1 MENGLPDRTRWLDI
15 APGRLP
21 AWLDS
26 FADRHG
32 GLAGPPQY
40 SRRSATPDSDPA
52 SPVAGDPPSGD
63 PPLAGDPDAGDPEPG
78 RQGSGSQGTGRQV
91 QGSGRQGS
99 GSQGSGRQGS
109 GVPGPTPSAGFWMP
123 DHPASVVVFRA
134 ADGAVAECH
143 VPFPPL
149 PAPSGDLARD
159 ELVGREPGAS
169 AARMAAHAMA
179 DRTVGVLLVRLGGYA
194 AGVFTGTDQH
204 LVVSKVGSRLV
215 HGRSAAGGQSQRR
228 FARRREKQASEALGA
243 AADTAAGVFGPY
255 SGKLDAVVLG
265 GDKRAMSGL
274 ADDPRLRSFLDLA
287 VDRFL
292 TVPDPR
298 LVVLKGTPRL
308 FTAIRIRLS
317 DPATATA
324 ADGPATS

>member
-1 MENGLPDRTRWLDI
+1 MENGLPGRTRWLDV

-21 AWLDS
+21 GWLES

-32 GLAGPPQY
+32 GLTGAPRYLRPD
-40 SRRSATPDSDPA
+40 TPESD
-52 SPVAGDPPSGD
+52 SGD
-63 PPLAGDPDAGDPEPG
+63 AASS
-78 RQGSGSQGTGRQV
+78 GSGWAGRGSTG
-91 QGSGRQGS
+91 
-99 GSQGSGRQGS
+99 
-109 GVPGPTPSAGFWMP
+109 PG
-123 DHPASVVVFRA
+123 ASVVVFRA
-134 ADGAVAECH
+134 ADGATAECH

-149 PAPSGDLARD
+149 PA
-159 ELVGREPGAS
+159 AS
-169 AARMAAHAMA
+169 ASGALASQGLGDDEPRATATRMAAHARA

-204 LVVSKVGSRLV
+204 LAASKVGSRLV

-243 AADTAAGVFGPY
+243 AADTAAAVFGPY
-255 SGKLDAVVLG
+255 NGRLDAVVLG

-274 ADDPRLRSFLDLA
+274 ADDPRLRPFLDLA

-298 LVVLKGTPRL
+298 LAVLKSTPRM
-308 FTAIRIRLS
+308 FTAIRIRLTEPAS
-317 DPATATA
+317 PDDPAA
-324 ADGPATS
+324 AS